1 MIRKNERRK
10 GWKPGHRREG
20 SETPD
25 SHPPSSVPSG
35 LPGYRVLIIYTEPE
49 FQMRNPDCT
58 REFSF
63 RRDYPEARSPQEA
76 LKQAVEFFDFCAE
89 NSNVGWRRVIQ
100 SVTVESC

>member
-35 LPGYRVLIIYTEPE
+35 LPGEIVAVDEEGIAVAAAGGAVRIGKVRTEKGKQGAAA
-49 FQMRNPDCT
+49 FAA
-58 REFSF
+58 
-63 RRDYPEARSPQEA
+63 EAKIRPGERFTA
-76 LKQAVEFFDFCAE
+76 A
-89 NSNVGWRRVIQ
+89 
-100 SVTVESC
+100 